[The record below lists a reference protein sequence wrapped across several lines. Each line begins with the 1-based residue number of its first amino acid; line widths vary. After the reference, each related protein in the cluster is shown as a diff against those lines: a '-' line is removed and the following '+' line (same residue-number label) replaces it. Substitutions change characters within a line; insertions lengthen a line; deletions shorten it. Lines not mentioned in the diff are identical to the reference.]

1 MSPQETFAACGFYLT
16 PGHFSTQ
23 DLEVVTSGG
32 ELFALLHPVFYLSL
46 DGRLFQFPRGAQS
59 DGISAPSICAAVGRG
74 KGGNDFAAGVFH
86 DGVFRGWLM
95 LWVPDGGIMPLDGKP
110 DVATGKWVKARLSE
124 ADGDAFLHEC
134 ALACGDSD
142 LEADTLYWA
151 VKTFGHRFYNPVY

>member
-32 ELFALLHPVFYLSL
+32 ELFALLKPVFYLAQ

-59 DGISAPSICAAVGRG
+59 DGISAPAICAAVGRG
-74 KGGNDFAAGVFH
+74 KGGNDFAAGFFH

-95 LWVPDGGIMPLDGKP
+95 LWEAVVEPADVKDWSGGRW
-110 DVATGKWVKARLSE
+110 AKARLSE

-151 VKTFGHRFYNPVY
+151 VKTFGHRFFNPVY

>member
-1 MSPQETFAACGFYLT
+1 MNPAETFTACGFYLT

-23 DLEVVTSGG
+23 DFEVVSSGG
-32 ELFALLHPVFYLSL
+32 ELFALLKPVFYLAQ

-74 KGGNDFAAGVFH
+74 KGGNDWAAGWFH

-95 LWVPDGGIMPLDGKP
+95 VW
-110 DVATGKWVKARLSE
+110 TGVWVKAKLAE
-124 ADGDAFLHEC
+124 AVGDGFLHEC

-151 VKTFGHRFYNPVY
+151 VKTFGHRFYNPAY